1 MEILKLLRLHQWLK
15 NFFVFLPIFFGTQI
29 LNKESFLL
37 TVLTFFAFSIL
48 SSSVYCLND
57 IMDVEMD
64 RLHPEKR
71 NRPIAKGTISIPV
84 AYTTMCV
91 LLATSLTTLICARL
105 YAVLII
111 SVIYYILNI
120 LYCLKLKHFPLIDI
134 FIVSMGFVLR
144 ILAGGYSSNIKLS
157 NWIVL
162 MTFLI
167 SLFLALAKRLDD
179 TRYYKEKNI
188 KLRKNISR
196 YNTEFIQLS
205 LAIIASVTIVCYI
218 MYTVDQNVIE
228 RISNNYLYTT
238 SIFVM
243 LGILRFLQLTVV
255 DMKSSSPTKIMIRD
269 RFIQLCI
276 LCWIIQF
283 SIILYI

>member
-1 MEILKLLRLHQWLK
+1 
-15 NFFVFLPIFFGTQI
+15 
-29 LNKESFLL
+29 
-37 TVLTFFAFSIL
+37 
-48 SSSVYCLND
+48 
-57 IMDVEMD
+57 MD
-64 RLHPEKR
+64 RLHPEKK
-71 NRPIAKGTISIPV
+71 NRPIAKGTISISA

-91 LLATSLTTLICARL
+91 LLAISLTTLIFARL

-111 SVIYYILNI
+111 AVIYYILNI
-120 LYCLKLKHFPLIDI
+120 LYCLRLKHIPLIDI
-134 FIVSMGFVLR
+134 FIVSSGFVLR
-144 ILAGGYSSNIKLS
+144 ILAGGYSSNIELS

-179 TRYYKEKNI
+179 TIYYKEKKI

-196 YNTEFIQLS
+196 YNAEFIQLS

-243 LGILRFLQLTVV
+243 LGILRFLQLTIV
-255 DMKSSSPTKIMIRD
+255 DMKSSSPTKILIKD

-276 LCWIIQF
+276 FFWMALF
-283 SIILYI
+283 TIILYI

>member
-1 MEILKLLRLHQWLK
+1 MEILKLLRPHQWLK
-15 NFFVFLPIFFGTQI
+15 NFFVFLPIFFGNQI
-29 LNKESFLL
+29 LNKESLLL
-37 TVLTFFAFSIL
+37 TTLTFFAFSIL
-48 SSSVYCLND
+48 SSSIYCLND

-64 RLHPEKR
+64 RLHPEKK
-71 NRPIAKGTISIPV
+71 NRPIAKGTISISA

-91 LLATSLTTLICARL
+91 LLAISLTTLIFAKL

-111 SVIYYILNI
+111 AVIYYILNI
-120 LYCLKLKHFPLIDI
+120 LYCLRLKHIPLIDI
-134 FIVSMGFVLR
+134 FIVSSGFVLR
-144 ILAGGYSSNIKLS
+144 ILAGGYSSNIELS

-179 TRYYKEKNI
+179 TIYYKEKKI

-196 YNTEFIQLS
+196 YNAEFIQLS

-243 LGILRFLQLTVV
+243 LGILRFLQLTIV
-255 DMKSSSPTKIMIRD
+255 DMKSSSPTKILIKD

-276 LCWIIQF
+276 FFWMALF
-283 SIILYI
+283 TIILYI

>member
-1 MEILKLLRLHQWLK
+1 M
-15 NFFVFLPIFFGTQI
+15 
-29 LNKESFLL
+29 
-37 TVLTFFAFSIL
+37 
-48 SSSVYCLND
+48 
-57 IMDVEMD
+57 
-64 RLHPEKR
+64 
-71 NRPIAKGTISIPV
+71 
-84 AYTTMCV
+84 
-91 LLATSLTTLICARL
+91 
-105 YAVLII
+105 LII
-111 SVIYYILNI
+111 AVIYYILNI
-120 LYCLKLKHFPLIDI
+120 LYCLRLKHIPLIDI
-134 FIVSMGFVLR
+134 FIVSSGFVLR
-144 ILAGGYSSNIKLS
+144 ILAGGYSSNIELS

-179 TRYYKEKNI
+179 TIYYKEKKI

-196 YNTEFIQLS
+196 YNAEFIQLS

-243 LGILRFLQLTVV
+243 LGILRFLQLTIV
-255 DMKSSSPTKIMIRD
+255 DMKSSSPTKILIKD

-276 LCWIIQF
+276 FFWMALF
-283 SIILYI
+283 TIILYI